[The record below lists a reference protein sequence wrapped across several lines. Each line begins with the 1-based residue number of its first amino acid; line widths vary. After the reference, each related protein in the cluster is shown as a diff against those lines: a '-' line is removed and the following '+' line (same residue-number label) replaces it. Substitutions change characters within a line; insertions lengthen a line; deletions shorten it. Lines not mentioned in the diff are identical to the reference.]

1 VRTKKTFLSL
11 RLFSFEGRD
20 EKIKKIATPVVVENK
35 LKKKTKLE
43 NPDKGKSQTTIQ
55 PTNR

>member
-1 VRTKKTFLSL
+1 VRRKKTFLSL

-20 EKIKKIATPVVVENK
+20 EKRKKIASPVVVENK